1 MRFSGEWLQC
11 DDGIVRTIIRAEVL
25 TGDDSWRAF
34 ELIVNRR
41 VDVVAIIGGQHHYT
55 MTL

>member
-1 MRFSGEWLQC
+1 
-11 DDGIVRTIIRAEVL
+11 L

-41 VDVVAIIGGQHHYT
+41 ADVVAIIGGQHHYT